1 MKRVVAWVSGI
12 ITIVGLTSSAPASAG
27 TPITDVAVTRATA
40 NVASASMGDRIV
52 FRGVVRDLGPDP
64 VTDSL
69 DIHFENEAH
78 ISARAH
84 VSCREPGVG
93 EIVSPD
99 GNFCEFGAASV
110 GERFVQRV
118 SVRVTGEDGNA
129 RLTFCASTESAP
141 PTDPN
146 PTNDCR
152 TVKVPITS

>member
-1 MKRVVAWVSGI
+1 MKRALAWVSGI
-12 ITIVGLTSSAPASAG
+12 IAIVGLMASPPASAG

-40 NVASASMGDRIV
+40 NVASVSMGDRVV
-52 FRGVVRDLGPDP
+52 FRGVVQDLGPDP

-69 DIHFENEAH
+69 DIRFENEAH
-78 ISARAH
+78 LSVNVR

-118 SVRVTGEDGNA
+118 SARVTGESGNV
-129 RLTFCASTESAP
+129 RLTFCALTESAI

-152 TVKVPITS
+152 TVRVPRTR

>member
-1 MKRVVAWVSGI
+1 VKRALPWVSGI
-12 ITIVGLTSSAPASAG
+12 IAIVGLTASPPASAG

-40 NVASASMGDRIV
+40 NVASASTGDRIV
-52 FRGVVRDLGPDP
+52 FRGVVQDLGPDP

-69 DIHFENEAH
+69 DIRFENKAH
-78 ISARAH
+78 ISANVR

-93 EIVSPD
+93 EIVSAD

-118 SVRVTGEDGNA
+118 TARVTGENGNA
-129 RLTFCASTESAP
+129 RLTFCASTESAT

-146 PTNDCR
+146 PMNDCR
-152 TVKVPITS
+152 TVRVPVA